1 MRLLKV
7 RFRDFRR
14 FRGTCSLDVDEALVA
29 LVGPNEAGKSSVLAG
44 IEMLLERRAP
54 EERDVT
60 RGSGGPAHVGGLFFL
75 EPDDRAALAGIHD
88 GQLVE
93 RVWVARESGSTS
105 TRWDPEPFP
114 HRDVRPRR
122 RCEALVRALQGD
134 PGLDAQY
141 STDSDAP
148 WDPQLFVDVLDQLL
162 SDAETLDDGVIESL
176 ETLAARLRDL
186 VYLPHDP
193 EGDEGD
199 HEIDEEVATAT
210 ERRREARDLAVA
222 ALVDQAQTER
232 QPRRWQQVVDALQE
246 RLPSVAFFRPE
257 DRELQTT
264 YVLSEIADDPP
275 NALENLCTVA
285 GLNIGE
291 LNADWETKKPH
302 IEKLIE
308 NANTFIKDRFQMTW
322 NQSTVYPR
330 FDAPNDG
337 ILRLFIST
345 EGDADYSEV
354 QERSEGL
361 RWFLALDAF
370 LAAQGTRLPVLLVD
384 EAETHLHYD
393 AQADLVDA
401 LMRQKLAAK
410 VIYTTHSIGC
420 LPPDLG
426 RGIRAVLPE
435 RDTERSKIEN
445 SYWSI
450 DPDGND
456 KVGYTPLLFAMGAR
470 LLSLTVPRYG
480 LICEGPSEAILLP
493 TLMREVADLPK
504 LSYRVVPGLSEIAKT
519 QMRALS
525 QHAGKVGCLT
535 DGDSAGRKLL
545 KQVKTAGAI
554 EPACLFNLSSIV
566 AGCTLEDLV
575 DADVFAHAVNIELE
589 TWGISG
595 ARLTSADVPD
605 IGRSAALKVWCEANG
620 GDPGSLNKIRIAQRI
635 VDLRSTGDDGTEKR
649 TLVAAGVVDAL
660 RSLQNDITAALGAVP
675 Q

>member
-1 MRLLKV
+1 MLKV
-7 RFRDFRR
+7 RFGNFRR
-14 FRGTCSLDVDEALVA
+14 FSGTCSLDVDEALIA
-29 LVGPNEAGKSSVLAG
+29 LVGPNEAGKSSVLDG
-44 IEMLLERRAP
+44 VEMLLEQRAP

-60 RGSGGPAHVGGLFFL
+60 RGSDGQAEVGGLFFL
-75 EPDDRAALAGIHD
+75 EQDDRAALAGIHQ
-88 GQLVE
+88 GELVE
-93 RVWVARESGSTS
+93 RIWVSRESGSATV
-105 TRWDPEPFP
+105 RWGPEPFP
-114 HRDVRPRR
+114 RRDLRPRR
-122 RCEALVRALQGD
+122 ACEALVRALQGD
-134 PGLDAQY
+134 PALDTQY
-141 STDSDAP
+141 SAEPDAS
-148 WDPQLFVDVLDQLL
+148 WDPQLYVDVLNQLSL
-162 SDAETLDDGVIESL
+162 DKETLNAEVIEAFVTLATRLRGLVYPPSPDAE
-176 ETLAARLRDL
+176 
-186 VYLPHDP
+186 
-193 EGDEGD
+193 DE
-199 HEIDEEVATAT
+199 HEVDEEVAVAN
-210 ERRREARDLAVA
+210 ERRREARDSAA
-222 ALVDQAQTER
+222 SALVDLAQTER
-232 QPRRWQQVVDALQE
+232 ELEPWEQVANVLRG

-257 DRELQTT
+257 DRELRTE
-264 YVLSEIADDPP
+264 YVLSEIVDDPP

-285 GLNIGE
+285 GLNIVE
-291 LNADWETKKPH
+291 LSADWQTKKPH

-308 NANTFIKDRFQMTW
+308 DANAFIKKRFQMAW

-330 FDAPNDG
+330 FGPPNDG

-345 EGDADYSEV
+345 EGEVDYSEV

-370 LAAQGTRLPVLLVD
+370 LAAKGSQLPVILVD

-393 AQADLVDA
+393 AQADLIDA

-435 RDTERSKIEN
+435 RNTERSKIEN

-450 DPDGND
+450 DPGGKD

-493 TLMREVADLPK
+493 TLIREVADLPA
-504 LSYRVVPGLSEIAKT
+504 LPYRVVPGLSEIAKT

-525 QHAGKVGCLT
+525 QHAGRVGCLT
-535 DGDSAGRKLL
+535 DGDVAGKKLS
-545 KQVKTAGAI
+545 KQIKDAGAI
-554 EPACLFNLSSIV
+554 EAACVFNLSSIV

-589 TWGISG
+589 TWGITG

-620 GDPGSLNKIRIAQRI
+620 GDPNSLNKNRIAQRI
-635 VDLRSTGDDGTEKR
+635 VDLRSVGDDGGKKR
-649 TLVAAGVVDAL
+649 TLAAASVVDAL
-660 RSLQNDITAALGAVP
+660 KALHVHITAALGVESP
-675 Q
+675 